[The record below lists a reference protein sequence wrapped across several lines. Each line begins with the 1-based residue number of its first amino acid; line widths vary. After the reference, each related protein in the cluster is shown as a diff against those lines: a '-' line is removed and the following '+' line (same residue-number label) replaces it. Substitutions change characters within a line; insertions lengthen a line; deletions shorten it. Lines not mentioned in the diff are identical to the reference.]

1 MINSQPPALILVVDD
16 EPFIRSMLIRYLK
29 KEQYQVLEAANGEQ
43 ALDLYDRHHPDLV
56 LLDAMMPVMDG
67 FEFCQRLQTL
77 TNGTH
82 APILM
87 ITGLGDEQSVDQAF
101 EIGVMDYVTK
111 PIHWAVL
118 RQRVRRLIMQTRLEQ
133 QLREANRQLQQMTV
147 IDSLTQVA
155 NRRRFDE
162 YLLQEWRRGAR
173 ERTCLSLIMC
183 DIDSFKLYND
193 RYGHQAG
200 DSCLQQIAATLSH
213 CVKRPAD
220 LVTRYGGEEF
230 AVILPATP
238 LAGAVDVASN
248 MVQTVQDLGL
258 PHAASDTAAVVTI
271 SCGVA
276 SVVPMVDYLPSNL
289 VFIADQ
295 SLYQAKAKGRNQAQA
310 NLVMPPSLGK
320 PAGLLV

>member
-1 MINSQPPALILVVDD
+1 MINPQSPALILVADD
-16 EPFIRSMLIRYLK
+16 EPFMRSMLVRYLK
-29 KEQYQVLEAANGEQ
+29 KEQYQVLEAADGEQ
-43 ALDLYDRHHPDLV
+43 ALELYGRHHPDLV
-56 LLDAMMPVMDG
+56 LLDALMPVMDG

-77 TNGTH
+77 TNHTH

-101 EIGVMDYVTK
+101 DIGVMDYITK

-147 IDSLTQVA
+147 IDSLTQVG

-162 YLLQEWRRGAR
+162 YLPQEWRRGAR

-183 DIDSFKLYND
+183 DIDYFKLYND

-200 DSCLQQIAATLSH
+200 DNCLRQIAATLSH

-230 AVILPATP
+230 AVVLPVTT
-238 LAGAVDVASN
+238 LAGAADVASR
-248 MVQTVQDLGL
+248 MVQAVQDLAL

-276 SVVPMVDYLPSNL
+276 SVMPTLDCLPSDL

-310 NLVMPPSLGK
+310 NLMRPSSLGK
-320 PAGLLV
+320 PASLLL